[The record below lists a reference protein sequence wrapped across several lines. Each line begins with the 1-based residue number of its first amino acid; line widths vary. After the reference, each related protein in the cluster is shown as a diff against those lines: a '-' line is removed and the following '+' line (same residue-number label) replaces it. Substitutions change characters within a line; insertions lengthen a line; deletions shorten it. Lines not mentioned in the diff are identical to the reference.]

1 MFKKAL
7 SETVA
12 QSELLSTLQGESNAY
27 EGFIKQS
34 IEDLKNT
41 NAQALT
47 AKQKTEA
54 LIANLTKTRDG
65 FAALIAGNAKTIAE
79 LEKVFETA
87 TE

>member
-7 SETVA
+7 SETAA
-12 QSELLSTLQGESNAY
+12 QSELLSTLQGESAAY
-27 EGFIKQS
+27 EEFIKQS

-65 FAALIAGNAKTIAE
+65 FTALIAGNAKTIAE